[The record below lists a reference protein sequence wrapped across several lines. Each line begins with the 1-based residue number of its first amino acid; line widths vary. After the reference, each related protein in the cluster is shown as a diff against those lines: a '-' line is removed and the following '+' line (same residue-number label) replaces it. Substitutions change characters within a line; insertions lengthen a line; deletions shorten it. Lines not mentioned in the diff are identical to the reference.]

1 MKKAQQF
8 FIAAATIAVMTP
20 LANGAAMHAGAPVSV
35 PVDSPLALG
44 ALATFIAIVVARA
57 LHKFK
62 D

>member
-1 MKKAQQF
+1 MKNTQQLLL
-8 FIAAATIAVMTP
+8 AAAIVAVMVP
-20 LANGAAMHAGAPVSV
+20 VANGAAMHAGAPVSV

-44 ALATFIAIVVARA
+44 ALATFLAIVVARA

>member
-1 MKKAQQF
+1 MKETPKIL
-8 FIAAATIAVMTP
+8 IAAAITAAMVP
-20 LANGAAMHAGAPVSV
+20 VANGAAMHAGAPIAV